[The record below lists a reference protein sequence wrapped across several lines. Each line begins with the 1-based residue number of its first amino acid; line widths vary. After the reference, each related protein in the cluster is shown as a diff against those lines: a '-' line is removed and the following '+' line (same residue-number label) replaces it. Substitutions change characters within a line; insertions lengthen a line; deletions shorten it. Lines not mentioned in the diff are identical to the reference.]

1 MSNAAD
7 ALAEENE
14 KKELN
19 VTEYMNDDMV
29 KDYRKLPGIFISK
42 KIHLNRLVFPKE
54 NDKNIRRHVGKF
66 FRNHY
71 LTDLTRTCLR
81 LNFARKRSWKMMKLT
96 TRSLRSTIST
106 EKRSS

>member
-29 KDYRKLPGIFISK
+29 KDYRKLPGIFIS
-42 KIHLNRLVFPKE
+42 
-54 NDKNIRRHVGKF
+54 
-66 FRNHY
+66 
-71 LTDLTRTCLR
+71 
-81 LNFARKRSWKMMKLT
+81 RKT
-96 TRSLRSTIST
+96 NST
-106 EKRSS
+106 